1 MERSPWHAGEQQ
13 LQAHVGVAERMEE
26 FGRKVIRT
34 WMPDQHRQFYQQLPF
49 MLFGA
54 VDAEGRPW
62 ASVLEGEPGFAHSPE
77 PTQLQFASLPAA
89 DDPAQLQAGAAIGLL
104 GIELHTRRRNRLN
117 GHIGSFGADGF
128 SLTVDQSFG
137 NCPQYI
143 QLRQFQRVPLSDP
156 QTRKAEHR
164 DSLDDAAVALIESA
178 DTFFVA
184 SYVDVDG
191 ERSVDVSHR
200 GGQPGFVRIEGNRL
214 TIPDFAGNLHF
225 NTLGNL
231 LLNPLAGLLF
241 IDFSTGD
248 VLQLSGRTE
257 VILEGPQIEAFQ
269 GAERLWT
276 FEVEKLV
283 RRPAALALRWR
294 FDGMSPTSL
303 LTGNWAQADARLQ
316 AKALGDSWR
325 PLRVARIEMESRH
338 IRSIYL
344 EPNDG
349 AGLPVFL
356 AGQHLPL
363 RFNLD
368 GEVHIRTYSLSGAPS
383 DDFFRISIK
392 REGRVSTHL
401 HEQIRVGDVLE
412 ARLPQGHFTV
422 AALERRP
429 LVLLAAGVGIT
440 PLLSMLREVVYQ
452 GLRTRRIRPTLFV
465 QSSRSLADQ
474 PFRAE
479 LDRLLEDAGDA
490 VKVLRALSQ
499 PEDDLVQGEDY
510 DIRGRI
516 DGDLLRN
523 LLTDEDFDQVDF
535 VLCGPGGFTQGL
547 YDTLRELDV
556 RDGQIHA
563 ETFGPSTLK
572 RQPDPDAIVIEQLPA
587 ATTSVP
593 VVFERSAKE
602 ARWQPDGGSLLELAE
617 SRGLRPEFSCRGGS
631 CGTCKTRL
639 ISGAVNYPQPPAEV
653 PEEGQVL
660 ICCAV
665 PAQSAQPLV
674 LDL

>member
-1 MERSPWHAGEQQ
+1 MERSPWHAGERQ
-13 LQAHVGVAERMEE
+13 LQEQVGVAARMEA

-34 WMPDQHRQFYQQLPF
+34 WMPDQHREFYQQLPF

-54 VDAEGRPW
+54 VDADGRPW
-62 ASVLEGEPGFAHSPE
+62 ASVLEGAPGFARSPD
-77 PTQLQFASLPAA
+77 PQHLRFSSLPAA
-89 DDPAQLQAGAAIGLL
+89 DDPAQLADGEPVGLL

-117 GHIGSFGADGF
+117 GHVANLAPDGF
-128 SLTVDQSFG
+128 ELTVDQAFG

-143 QLRQFQRVPLSDP
+143 QLRQFQRVPLADP
-156 QTRKAEHR
+156 ASRPARHLAA
-164 DSLDDAAVALIESA
+164 LDDAAVALIASA

-184 SYVDVDG
+184 SYVDADG
-191 ERSVDVSHR
+191 QRAVDVSHR
-200 GGQPGFVRIEGNRL
+200 GGQPGFVRVEGNRL

-231 LLNPLAGLLF
+231 LLNPKAGLLF

-257 VILEGPQIEAFQ
+257 IILEGPQIEAFQ

-294 FDGMSPTSL
+294 FDGMSPNSL
-303 LTGNWAQADARLQ
+303 LTGNWAEADARLQ
-316 AKALGDSWR
+316 AQALGNQWR
-325 PLRVARIEMESRH
+325 PLRVAKIEAESRH

-344 EPNDG
+344 EPTDG

-363 RFNLD
+363 RFTLD
-368 GEVHIRTYSLSGAPS
+368 GEVHIRTYSLSSAPS
-383 DDFFRISIK
+383 DGFYRISVK

-412 ARLPQGHFTV
+412 ARAPQGHFTV
-422 AALERRP
+422 APLERRP

-452 GLRTRRIRPTLFV
+452 GLRTRRIRPTWLL

-474 PFRAE
+474 PFRKE
-479 LDRLLEDAGDA
+479 LNQLLEKAGDA
-490 VKVLRALSQ
+490 VQVMRLLSQ
-499 PEDDLVQGEDY
+499 PEDDADLGEDF
-510 DIRGRI
+510 DRHGRI
-516 DGDLLRN
+516 DGALLRN
-523 LLTDEDFDQVDF
+523 LLEVEDYDQIDF
-535 VLCGPGGFTQGL
+535 VLCGPGSFTQGL
-547 YDTLRELDV
+547 YDNLRELDV
-556 RDGQIHA
+556 RDARIHA
-563 ETFGPSTLK
+563 ETFGPSTLV
-572 RQPDPDAIVIEQLPA
+572 RQRDPDAIVIEQPPA

-639 ISGAVNYPQPPAEV
+639 ISGAVNYPQPPAEI

>member
-1 MERSPWHAGEQQ
+1 MERSPWHAGERQ
-13 LQAHVGVAERMEE
+13 LQEKVGVAERMEA

-34 WMPDQHRQFYQQLPF
+34 WMPDQHREFYQQLPF

-54 VDAEGRPW
+54 VDADGRPW
-62 ASVLEGEPGFAHSPE
+62 ASVLEGAPGFARSPD
-77 PTQLQFASLPAA
+77 PQHLRFSSLPAA
-89 DDPAQLQAGAAIGLL
+89 DDPAQLADGEPVGLL

-117 GHIGSFGADGF
+117 GHVANLAPDGF
-128 SLTVDQSFG
+128 ELTVDQAFG

-143 QLRQFQRVPLSDP
+143 QLRQFQRVPLADP
-156 QTRKAEHR
+156 ASRPARHLTA
-164 DSLDDAAVALIESA
+164 LDDAAVALIASA

-184 SYVDVDG
+184 SYVDTDG
-191 ERSVDVSHR
+191 HRAVDVSHR
-200 GGQPGFVRIEGNRL
+200 GGQPGFVRVEGNRL

-231 LLNPLAGLLF
+231 LLNPKAGLLF

-257 VILEGPQIEAFQ
+257 IILEGPQIEAFQ

-294 FDGMSPTSL
+294 FDGMSPNSL
-303 LTGNWAQADARLQ
+303 LTGNWAEADARLQ
-316 AKALGDSWR
+316 AQALGNQWR
-325 PLRVARIEMESRH
+325 PLRVAKIEAESRH

-344 EPNDG
+344 EPTDG
-349 AGLPVFL
+349 VGLPVFL

-363 RFNLD
+363 RFTLD
-368 GEVHIRTYSLSGAPS
+368 GEVHIRTYSLSSAPS
-383 DDFFRISIK
+383 DGFYRISVK

-412 ARLPQGHFTV
+412 ARAPQGHFTV
-422 AALERRP
+422 APLERRP

-452 GLRTRRIRPTLFV
+452 GLRTRRIRPTWLL

-474 PFRAE
+474 PFRKE
-479 LDRLLEDAGDA
+479 LNQLLEKAGDA
-490 VKVLRALSQ
+490 VQVMRLLSQ
-499 PEDDLVQGEDY
+499 PEDDADLGEDF
-510 DIRGRI
+510 DRHGRI
-516 DGDLLRN
+516 DGALLRN
-523 LLTDEDFDQVDF
+523 LLEVEDYDQIDF
-535 VLCGPGGFTQGL
+535 VLCGPGSFTQGL
-547 YDTLRELDV
+547 YDNLRELDV
-556 RDGQIHA
+556 RDARIHA
-563 ETFGPSTLK
+563 ETFGPSTLV
-572 RQPDPDAIVIEQLPA
+572 RQRDPDAIVIKQLPA

-602 ARWQPDGGSLLELAE
+602 ARWQPDSGSLLELAE

-639 ISGAVNYPQPPAEV
+639 ISGAVNYPQPPAEI